1 MHKQTKAALVVSAG
15 MAVTLV
21 GLWPIANQPA
31 NRPGTDPSWAGPVV
45 TTPVESGEDQA
56 GWNCLTMGNRQCGT
70 LTFIADEHGIHSGY
84 AAIQPVASDG
94 KVYLAWPDG
103 SVEPAT
109 RAQRELAWSVCVET
123 ADGGD
128 ASMFACD
135 DAYQQAGDR
144 FDMRTIR

>member
-15 MAVTLV
+15 MAVTLI

-31 NRPGTDPSWAGPVV
+31 KYAADETWADRVV
-45 TTPVESGEDQA
+45 APVEPNEDEP
-56 GWNCLTMGNRQCGT
+56 GWNCLTDGNGSCGT
-70 LTFIADEHGIHSGY
+70 LTFIADDRGQHDGF
-84 AAIQPVASDG
+84 AAIQPVATDG
-94 KVYLAWPDG
+94 VVYLAWPDG

-128 ASMFACD
+128 ASLEACD
-135 DAYQQAGDR
+135 SDYSQPGDN
-144 FDMRTIR
+144 FDMRTIG